1 MNSEELKSA
10 WKSVCDQVSSYNAID
25 ASQMNAF
32 FSRLQPQA
40 MSDGFLMLT
49 ADNDFIKTWI
59 EKHYASYIKQ
69 ALREIYG
76 IDSRNSPLRK
86 KRQSNRHLFPSSHMK
101 SPLISKRSKT
111 ASFRLLPHSRLK
123 TSSSASLTTWLI
135 PWPSPSP
142 RNPGARCSIPSLFM
156 VSPD

>member
-10 WKSVCDQVSSYNAID
+10 WKSVCDQVSSYKAID

-76 IDSRNSPLRK
+76 IDYTVAIEVDINQEVPAQATVTEPAPAEEQPAPK
-86 KRQSNRHLFPSSHMK
+86 
-101 SPLISKRSKT
+101 KT
-111 ASFRLLPHSRLK
+111 AVEPAPIPVESYEKPSREPNVRRQP
-123 TSSSASLTTWLI
+123 AF
-135 PWPSPSP
+135 SPP
-142 RNPGARCSIPSLFM
+142 RR
-156 VSPD
+156 

>member
-10 WKSVCDQVSSYNAID
+10 WKSICDQDSSYNAMD
-25 ASQMNAF
+25 ASHMNPI
-32 FSRLQPQA
+32 FSNLQPQA

-76 IDSRNSPLRK
+76 IDYTVAIEDDIN
-86 KRQSNRHLFPSSHMK
+86 QE
-101 SPLISKRSKT
+101 
-111 ASFRLLPHSRLK
+111 
-123 TSSSASLTTWLI
+123 
-135 PWPSPSP
+135 
-142 RNPGARCSIPSLFM
+142 
-156 VSPD
+156 VPD